1 MAITRP
7 IASWTARVRP
17 TYLRACLNT
26 IISYSTIV
34 SECSLDCEV
43 GDLSS
48 RDWLEL
54 DHEEEAF
61 RDGGFDTVGL
71 GGVNNLFANLVK

>member
-1 MAITRP
+1 M
-7 IASWTARVRP
+7 
-17 TYLRACLNT
+17 
-26 IISYSTIV
+26 

-71 GGVNNLFANLVK
+71 GGVNNLLANLVK